1 MKYTITAIAC
11 LFLLVSACKQDT
23 NKVKELIEVNLEDP
37 VVQLIFNYQNERK
50 TDILLTYLTVPNP
63 THRYLAA
70 MAFGS
75 VQDTAAI
82 KDLADLLKDDYEEVR
97 YAAAYALGQ
106 TKNTKAAAYLTEAFR
121 EDSSRLVQ
129 AGILE
134 AIGRCGTEEHL
145 KNLSVTRPYP
155 IQDSILLEGQATALY
170 RFALRGLVHKEG
182 TTKIMNDFMAN
193 SLMSSKARFIAAN
206 YLARTKGIDL
216 SGYEN
221 VLMNNV
227 SEEKDPN
234 TLMSLVT
241 ALAKTKTK
249 RAQDMLEKIYPKQED
264 YRVKCNILRGLKYFP
279 YDSIKTIAFDALN
292 DKNIH
297 VKITAAE
304 YLHHNGKDL
313 DAGQYYTLADK
324 YTDWQVRATLL
335 GAAVHNL
342 SYFKSKTKSFFSS
355 KIISLYKASNNVYE
369 KAALLK
375 ALGNH
380 SWNYRFISGEI
391 FSEVDSITIPEVIR
405 SSGTEALTLL
415 RKSSTYD
422 RELGLSKIRVTNEIN
437 ILLKRAVEEGDPAM
451 QAIVADF
458 LTDEKLNFKAVF
470 PDFQFLKEA
479 QSKLSLPGSIETY
492 IILQKAINHFE
503 GNKNGPVGT
512 KSNSS
517 TEIDWPLIRVLK
529 DNHKIIIQTTK
540 GNIVLKL
547 HPEVAPATVTQF
559 VHLAKAKY
567 YDNKPF
573 HRVVPNFVVQGGC
586 SRGDGYS
593 GFDVTVVSEFNPK
606 ARYHDEGWVGMASA
620 GKDTES
626 TQFFITH
633 APTPHFDDNYT
644 IFAKVLEGMDIVHQ
658 LEVGDKIVTISIN

>member
-1 MKYTITAIAC
+1 MKYSFLCLCLVLITY
-11 LFLLVSACKQDT
+11 SCKTKT
-23 NKVKELIEVNLEDP
+23 NTEKILIKVDLDDP
-37 VVQLIFNYQNERK
+37 VSQQIFNFQTKRN
-50 TDILLTYLTVPNP
+50 TSNLLPFLSVNNPN
-63 THRYLAA
+63 HRYLAA
-70 MAFGS
+70 MALAS
-75 VQDTAAI
+75 VQDTLAI
-82 KDLADLLKDDYEEVR
+82 KDLVNLLKDDYEEVR

-106 TKNTKAAAYLTEAFR
+106 TKNVTAANWLIGAFKL
-121 EDSSRLVQ
+121 DSSRLVQ
-129 AGILE
+129 AAILE
-134 AIGRCGTEEHL
+134 GVGKSGTEDQLRHMCTVPFPLRYDE
-145 KNLSVTRPYP
+145 
-155 IQDSILLEGQATALY
+155 LLEGQALGIY
-170 RFALRGLVHKEG
+170 RFALRGMVHKEG
-182 TTKIMNDFMAN
+182 TTKMMTDFIAN
-193 SLMSSKARFIAAN
+193 SLVSPKVRFIAAN

-221 VLMNNV
+221 VLINNV

-241 ALAKTKTK
+241 ALAKSKTK
-249 RAQDMLEKIYPKQED
+249 RAQKMLQEIYPEQED
-264 YRVKCNILRGLKYFP
+264 YRVKCNILRGLKYFS
-279 YDSIKTIAFDALN
+279 YDSVKTLAFDALN

-297 VKITAAE
+297 VNITAAE

-313 DAGQYYTLADK
+313 DAGKYYTLADK
-324 YTDWQVRATLL
+324 YNDWQVRAILL

-380 SWNYRFISGEI
+380 SWNYRFIVGEI
-391 FSEVDSITIPEVIR
+391 FPQADSITIPEVIR

-415 RKSSTYD
+415 RKSPTYD

-437 ILLKRAVEEGDPAM
+437 LLLKRAVEEGDPAM

-492 IILQKAINHFE
+492 IILQKAIDHFE
-503 GNKNGPVGT
+503 GNKNGSVAT

-547 HPEVAPATVTQF
+547 HPEAAPATVTQF

-593 GFDVTVVSEFNPK
+593 GFDVTVVSEFSPK
-606 ARYHDEGWVGMASA
+606 VRYHDEGWVGMASA

-633 APTPHFDDNYT
+633 APTPHLDDNYT
-644 IFAKVLEGMDIVHQ
+644 IFAKVIEGMDIVHE